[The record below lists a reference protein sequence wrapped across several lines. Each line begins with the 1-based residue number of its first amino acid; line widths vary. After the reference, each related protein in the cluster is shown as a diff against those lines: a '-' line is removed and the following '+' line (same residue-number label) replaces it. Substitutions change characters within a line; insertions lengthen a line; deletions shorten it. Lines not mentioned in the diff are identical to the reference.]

1 MSEPID
7 EFTDNFLVGL
17 MVQFYGDLL
26 KVSRSR
32 GVSMTLPKL
41 REYISNNPYIR
52 EEYRDALEA
61 ERDGQGLGNHATL
74 NTFIEA
80 QLAAFEACDHQN
92 TKMYSDE
99 IKKLIATHFDLRP
112 KAIIQQLNL
121 LRPIYSETAAY
132 GHFGRELPNFTWE
145 NTDKAAQLRE
155 AAKLK

>member
-99 IKKLIATHFDLRP
+99 IKKLISEGVQREDARPLR
-112 KAIIQQLNL
+112 
-121 LRPIYSETAAY
+121 
-132 GHFGRELPNFTWE
+132 
-145 NTDKAAQLRE
+145 
-155 AAKLK
+155 